1 MKNFKIGKKLFVVF
15 ALIIVFFIATGL
27 VSSLGLNYSGNQFG
41 DFYSYSYPMS
51 NTTVEVR
58 RSIQSAIKNLGMSML
73 TEDVEDTQTF
83 LDEADSEMQLA
94 GENLNYL
101 LEHYRGDTTRISE
114 AIEQMDAANISRV
127 QVEELA
133 AANQNDKAAQVF
145 FEEYIPIMQEVQDIV
160 TAMDENTTVLADD
173 TYQQARR
180 MQTTVTVIS
189 TAISIL
195 VLIITVSM
203 ASYLTK
209 SLTRPISE
217 IEAMAKEMTK
227 GNMSA
232 TVGYESQDEMG
243 SLAQSMMTLGSNT
256 KAIVEDLGH
265 VLSGLAEGNF
275 HIRSSNLE
283 QYVGDYAP
291 ILSSMRLLRDNL
303 NETLKQINLS
313 SDQVAMGAAQMSES
327 AQSLAEGATEQ
338 AGAVQELTATIE
350 DVSSIS
356 ENSAKEAEEGYII
369 VNEAEKNAARSQEDL
384 KELTGAMERISDTS
398 KEIQN
403 IIGAIEDIASQ
414 TNLLSLNAS
423 IEAARAGEAGKG
435 FAVVADQIGKLA
447 SDSAQS
453 AVDTRELI
461 IKALE
466 EIENGNHITA
476 KTVDIIKE
484 ILNNMEKFERI
495 SKNSSE
501 SSKKQS
507 EMLRQISAGIEQISA
522 VVQSNSASA
531 EETSATSE
539 ELSAQSEGLKAQVE
553 KFQLI

>member
-1 MKNFKIGKKLFVVF
+1 MKNYKIGKKLLIVF
-15 ALIIVFFIATGL
+15 AIIITFFVGTGL
-27 VSSLGLNYSGNQFG
+27 VSSLGLRYSGNQFE

-51 NTTVEVR
+51 NTTIEVR

-73 TEDVEDTQTF
+73 TEDVEDTETF
-83 LDEADSEMQLA
+83 LNEADSEMQLA
-94 GENLNYL
+94 SESLNYL
-101 LEHYRGDTTRISE
+101 LENYRGDTARISE
-114 AIEQMDAANISRV
+114 AIAQMDMANKSRV

-133 AANQNDKAAQVF
+133 AANQNEKAAQVF

-160 TAMDENTTVLADD
+160 TAMDENTEILADD
-173 TYQQARR
+173 TYQQAQQ
-180 MQTTVTVIS
+180 MQTAVTIVS
-189 TAISIL
+189 TAISII
-195 VLIITVSM
+195 VLIITVFM

-209 SLTRPISE
+209 SLTKPISE
-217 IEAMAKEMTK
+217 IEAMAREMMK

-232 TVGYESQDEMG
+232 TVEYESQDEMG

-256 KAIVEDLGH
+256 KSIVEDLGH
-265 VLSGLAEGNF
+265 VLSGLAAGDF
-275 HIRSSNLE
+275 HTRSSNLE

-303 NETLKQINLS
+303 NETLKQINQS
-313 SDQVAMGAAQMSES
+313 ADQVAMGAAQMSES

-338 AGAVQELTATIE
+338 AGAVEELTATIE

-484 ILNNMEKFERI
+484 ILENMEEFGRI

>member
-189 TAISIL
+189 TVISIL

-232 TVGYESQDEMG
+232 TVEYESQDEMG

>member
-1 MKNFKIGKKLFVVF
+1 MKNYKIGKKLLIVF
-15 ALIIVFFIATGL
+15 AIIITFFVGTGL
-27 VSSLGLNYSGNQFG
+27 VSSLGLRYSGNQFE

-51 NTTVEVR
+51 NTTIEVR

-73 TEDVEDTQTF
+73 TEDVEDTETF
-83 LDEADSEMQLA
+83 LNEADSEMQLA
-94 GENLNYL
+94 SESLNYL
-101 LEHYRGDTTRISE
+101 LENYRGDTARISQ
-114 AIEQMDAANISRV
+114 AIAQMDMANKSRV

-133 AANQNDKAAQVF
+133 AANQNEKAAQVF

-160 TAMDENTTVLADD
+160 TAMDENTEILADD
-173 TYQQARR
+173 TYQQAQQ
-180 MQTTVTVIS
+180 MQTAVTVVS
-189 TAISIL
+189 TAISII
-195 VLIITVSM
+195 VLIITVFM

-209 SLTRPISE
+209 SLTKPISE
-217 IEAMAKEMTK
+217 IEAMAREMMK

-232 TVGYESQDEMG
+232 TVEYESQDEMG

-256 KAIVEDLGH
+256 KSIVEDLGH
-265 VLSGLAEGNF
+265 VLSGLAAGDF
-275 HIRSSNLE
+275 HTRSSNLE

-303 NETLKQINLS
+303 NETLKQINQS
-313 SDQVAMGAAQMSES
+313 ADQVAMGAAQMSES

-338 AGAVQELTATIE
+338 AGAVEELTATIE

-484 ILNNMEKFERI
+484 ILENMEEFGRI

>member
-1 MKNFKIGKKLFVVF
+1 MKNYKIGKKLFIVF
-15 ALIIVFFIATGL
+15 AIIIAFFVGTGL
-27 VSSLGLNYSGNQFG
+27 VSSLGLRYSGNQFE

-51 NTTVEVR
+51 NTTIEVR

-73 TEDVEDTQTF
+73 TEDVEDTETF
-83 LDEADSEMQLA
+83 LNEADSEMQLA
-94 GENLNYL
+94 SESLTYL
-101 LEHYRGDTTRISE
+101 LENYRGDTARISE
-114 AIEQMDAANISRV
+114 AIAQMDMANKSRV

-133 AANQNDKAAQVF
+133 AANQNEKAAQVF

-160 TAMDENTTVLADD
+160 TAMDENTEILADD
-173 TYQQARR
+173 TYQQAQQ
-180 MQTTVTVIS
+180 MQTAVTIVS
-189 TAISIL
+189 TAISII
-195 VLIITVSM
+195 VLIITVFM

-209 SLTRPISE
+209 SLTKPISE
-217 IEAMAKEMTK
+217 IEAMAREMMK

-232 TVGYESQDEMG
+232 TVEYESQDEMG

-256 KAIVEDLGH
+256 KSIVEDLGH
-265 VLSGLAEGNF
+265 VLSGLAAGDF
-275 HIRSSNLE
+275 HTRSSNLE

-303 NETLKQINLS
+303 NETLKQINQS
-313 SDQVAMGAAQMSES
+313 ADQVAMGAAQMSES

-338 AGAVQELTATIE
+338 AGAVEELTATIE

-484 ILNNMEKFERI
+484 ILENMEEFGRI